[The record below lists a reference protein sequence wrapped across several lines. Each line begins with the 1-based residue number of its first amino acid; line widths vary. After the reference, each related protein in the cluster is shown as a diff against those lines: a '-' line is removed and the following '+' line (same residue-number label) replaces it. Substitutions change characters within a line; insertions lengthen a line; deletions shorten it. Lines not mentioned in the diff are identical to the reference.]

1 MQEIDSIIQG
11 FVDELDYEP
20 IRAMFANVKQGK
32 RLRSKLILAIAQG
45 VLGENLA
52 ENSVNLGENSR
63 KNAENSQIS
72 SENSR
77 SAATKNDSRATPKNS
92 QISTPKTE
100 QNSKICEFSSENS
113 AQTLENSQIS
123 QKNSHQNAENSQISS
138 KNSQNSQESSLKN
151 QILKLC
157 AIVEF
162 IHLASLL
169 HDDII
174 DEAQLRR
181 GARSIN
187 AEFGAKNALM
197 LGDILYSY
205 AFCELSRFPKF
216 VAYTLSRA
224 VARLAKGELM
234 DIELSKAF
242 NADESAYLAM
252 IELKTAALIEAS
264 ASCAAHLVGLDEQK
278 FAEYGRNLGL
288 AFQIIDDILDIKS
301 DEKTLGKP
309 ALSDF
314 KEGKCTLCYIALF
327 RELNYNDRQILQNL
341 FKKELNSA
349 QKSWL
354 EGKFSEHKIIEK
366 SLQSARECGLR
377 AIKAVE
383 SVKNRALEDIVRK
396 MIDREF

>member
-1 MQEIDSIIQG
+1 MKEIDSIIQG

-52 ENSVNLGENSR
+52 ENSVNFGENSR
-63 KNAENSQIS
+63 KNAENSV
-72 SENSR
+72 
-77 SAATKNDSRATPKNS
+77 KN
-92 QISTPKTE
+92 
-100 QNSKICEFSSENS
+100 
-113 AQTLENSQIS
+113 AQ
-123 QKNSHQNAENSQISS
+123 NSQISS
-138 KNSQNSQESSLKN
+138 KNSLNSRHAAAKNDSHATPKNSQNSRENSAQALKNPQIPQENLQIPLKN

-197 LGDILYSY
+197 LGDILYSHG
-205 AFCELSRFPKF
+205 FCELSRFPKF

-264 ASCAAHLVGLDEQK
+264 ASCAAHLAGLDEQK

-301 DEKTLGKP
+301 DEKMLGKP

-327 RELNYNDRQILQNL
+327 RELNYNERQILQNL

-349 QKSWL
+349 EKSWL

-366 SLQSARECGLR
+366 SLQSAKEYGLR

-383 SVKNRALEDIVRK
+383 SAENRALEDMVRK

>member
-63 KNAENSQIS
+63 KNAENSQ
-72 SENSR
+72 NSH
-77 SAATKNDSRATPKNS
+77 
-92 QISTPKTE
+92 
-100 QNSKICEFSSENS
+100 ENS
-113 AQTLENSQIS
+113 AQAL
-123 QKNSHQNAENSQISS
+123 KNSQISS
-138 KNSQNSQESSLKN
+138 KNSQNSQNSQENSLKN

-181 GARSIN
+181 GAKSIN

-197 LGDILYSY
+197 LGDILYSH

-216 VAYTLSRA
+216 VAFTLSRA

-242 NADESAYLAM
+242 NADESAYLTM

-341 FKKELNSA
+341 FKKELNLA

-366 SLQSARECGLR
+366 SLQSARKYGLR